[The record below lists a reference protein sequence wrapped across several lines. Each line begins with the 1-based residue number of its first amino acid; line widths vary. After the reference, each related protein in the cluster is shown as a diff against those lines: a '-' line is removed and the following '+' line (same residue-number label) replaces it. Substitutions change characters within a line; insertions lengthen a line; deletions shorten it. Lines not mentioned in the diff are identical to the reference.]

1 MPLLRVDLSPSD
13 YIHVPQAPRIE
24 RREIFRREGDN
35 PWQMMGV
42 VGVGADGA
50 CLGLSNHTWSHVDA
64 PFHLLG
70 DGASLDQIPP
80 AQYLANRARVVDL
93 TAAAKPRRS
102 APEMSPEAR
111 EGGRRETIDGVDYHS
126 LIDADDLPS
135 DLDACDALLFVT
147 GFGALID
154 RGYPMRPDAD
164 YHYPSI
170 SADAAARLAAAPR
183 LKLVALDSPTID
195 KPEANAVAHRTL
207 LSRRPTPV
215 LIVETL
221 TCERLRR
228 AVPALPRE
236 VILTIEPLRAFGPHP
251 DGALASVY
259 AWAAPSNRER
269 AEFDAFATTVTG
281 ATLAT

>member
-1 MPLLRVDLSPSD
+1 MPLLRVDLSPAD

-42 VGVGADGA
+42 VGVGADGT

-64 PFHLLG
+64 PFHLLA
-70 DGASLDQIPP
+70 DGATLDQIPP

-93 TAAAKPRRS
+93 TAAKPRRS
-102 APEMSPEAR
+102 APDTSPGAR
-111 EGGRRETIDGVDYHS
+111 EGGRETVDGVGYHS
-126 LIDADDLPS
+126 LIDVDDLPL

-154 RGYPMRPDAD
+154 RAYPMRPDAD
-164 YHYPSI
+164 RHYPSI
-170 SADAAARLAAAPR
+170 TAAAAARLAASPR

-195 KPEANAVAHRTL
+195 KPEANAAAHRAL
-207 LSRRPTPV
+207 LSRRPAPV

-228 AVPALPRE
+228 AATPLPQE
-236 VILTIEPLRAFGPHP
+236 VVLTVEPLRAFGPRP

-259 AWAAPSNRER
+259 AWAARTDGDRVAYEEL
-269 AEFDAFATTVTG
+269 A
-281 ATLAT
+281 ATLTNASLAT